1 MSPRARTSRGPE
13 PPPSWRVTIQHHAVP
28 PRWIIPAQTLVLPA
42 VSEADAIEKAIGQAQ
57 SVAGCPP
64 WRPCRRASLPF
75 VTAERVGEVSRRR
88 DSPALAERTANG
100 RSQFKQLGLAA

>member
-13 PPPSWRVTIQHHAVP
+13 PPPSWRVTIRHHAVP

-75 VTAERVGEVSRRR
+75 VTAEPTEPSGY
-88 DSPALAERTANG
+88 G
-100 RSQFKQLGLAA
+100 RSQFRQLEAAA